1 MNPNEKYYEANLE
14 RANRY
19 QLNLDEL
26 QNVVS
31 VDELVNGYC
40 VVPSEDK
47 GFYVYAFEDKELIA
61 EGKRLYIYR
70 FLMLRLF
77 LDKYRSEKYE
87 LPELAKT
94 RLVGQSEEEAIQW
107 NRRAME
113 IMLRPLN
120 TYEDLLARIDE
131 AEEELRWG
139 IKNIESFNGVESEE
153 DGCRALNGE
162 RPDYEDDSYR
172 VIRPVSD
179 EVWDVYYK
187 KDRSNEREFML
198 RIYGRGYLHEY
209 ILNNHL
215 NAIG

>member
-1 MNPNEKYYEANLE
+1 MDPNAQYYFGMQRIANCFKLD
-14 RANRY
+14 
-19 QLNLDEL
+19 LDEL
-26 QNVVS
+26 KNIDS
-31 VDELVNGYC
+31 LDELKPGYC
-40 VVPSEDK
+40 VLCDEHEYAHAYKDK
-47 GFYVYAFEDKELIA
+47 VLIA
-61 EGKRLYIYR
+61 EGNLHGVDR
-70 FLMLRLF
+70 FIMLRLF
-77 LDKYRSEKYE
+77 LDKYGTGKYE
-87 LPELAKT
+87 LPELTKI

-120 TYEDLLARIDE
+120 IYEDLLARIDE
-131 AEEELRWG
+131 AERELRWG

-162 RPDYEDDSYR
+162 RPDYEDDSYN

-179 EVWDVYYK
+179 GVWDVFYAV
-187 KDRSNEREFML
+187 ERGNGRLKFML
-198 RIYGRGYLHEY
+198 RIYGRNYLHEY